1 MRVFAFLMRRRGK
14 HSSQSVNPEFHR
26 KMWMFHVGK
35 EKRLDKTK
43 TRRAIFQERRVKL
56 LGTWLRYYSWDE
68 VVSVHVPDMLKGLAS
83 SSR

>member
-1 MRVFAFLMRRRGK
+1 
-14 HSSQSVNPEFHR
+14 
-26 KMWMFHVGK
+26 MFHVGK

-56 LGTWLRYYSWDE
+56 LGTWPLLESNQLLRGKLRYYSWDE